1 MPNNNTPVQ
10 PKKVMTKEEKRA
22 MLKAKLRAKI
32 RGKAGNRYGKNHK
45 DSQYHQAQESLKNMV
60 SNMQDNGGSNIDIN
74 NILKNFIPDAK
85 ARKVNKK
92 RIEKMIKESQF
103 KVDSLPTTNP
113 SPSND

>member
-1 MPNNNTPVQ
+1 MSNNNTPKQ
-10 PKKVMTKEEKRA
+10 TKKVMTKEEKRA

-32 RGKAGNRYGKNHK
+32 KGQAGNRYGKNHK
-45 DSQYHQAQESLKNMV
+45 DSQYYQAQENLKNMV

-85 ARKVNKK
+85 ARKANKK
-92 RIEKMIKESQF
+92 RIEKMIKESQV
-103 KVDSLPTTNP
+103 KVDSLPSSDP